1 MLAGEE
7 DGVAGLWSPYPCC
20 ADHSPS
26 QLPLGHS
33 LVDPFCCHFILW
45 LESQW
50 KVNVPNS
57 LVRTHEHHPP
67 PQQEQTASGKEGE
80 EEEGE
85 EEEGEPKRCQLQLSE
100 SWNVS

>member
-57 LVRTHEHHPP
+57 LVRTHEQMAESSSPAGTNGIR
-67 PQQEQTASGKEGE
+67 ERGGGRGGRRRGGRAKEMSTAA
-80 EEEGE
+80 
-85 EEEGEPKRCQLQLSE
+85 Q
-100 SWNVS
+100 